1 MEDFQDIPD
10 DSLKHIEALLTRHPP
25 GAIMRM
31 FQQVAATRRNST
43 ASSASSSHG
52 SFLSRL
58 STVSSLS
65 TASSEFAPSIAS
77 STSSIRSRTSRQEP
91 RSYPHSLDPSR
102 GVPTPLQ
109 TPISDIYSPVDYSE
123 TRSIAPTESEL
134 NSTASPSV
142 GNERGQGSESY
153 WFCTFCPD
161 LKTFCAKSDWKKHEM
176 RMHETGEDWPCPV
189 PGCSRIFD
197 REKDF
202 LRHCQRYHPGRQLP
216 SLTDIRIQLLPRNVF
231 GCGFDNCK
239 DFIVGWDDRCNH
251 VADHMKRGKT
261 FSQWKYSNVIRNL
274 IRQDATR
281 DTWKELLSSLH
292 EMSRKGRSQI
302 TWCPDNTRILKQ
314 KLECCDLRP
323 NREEVL
329 LTALSLRSDLH
340 MDPRCTELPDGFV
353 TPSRD
358 SVPSNIPPEQRMGIL
373 NGDPNGTVS
382 RFRFNLVKQAI
393 IKAAAQSMPQPITPL
408 SAYDGSAPSFTE
420 PTDTD
425 GRRISLMDL
434 DLDPGLEMQDTILTN
449 NVEPQ
454 IAQIPDH
461 GSTFVDPGKSSNPL
475 IWGYPN
481 YYDAPPT
488 FEQSQYYQR
497 PSFGQI
503 ISGPIKGVKSR
514 LHSSKR
520 TQQAQ
525 AAQRAQ
531 QPLPAVPPIPQHHLN
546 GGMRVSYQQHN
557 PDGSVDPHMHMFAPQ
572 S

>member
-1 MEDFQDIPD
+1 
-10 DSLKHIEALLTRHPP
+10 
-25 GAIMRM
+25 
-31 FQQVAATRRNST
+31 
-43 ASSASSSHG
+43 
-52 SFLSRL
+52 
-58 STVSSLS
+58 
-65 TASSEFAPSIAS
+65 
-77 STSSIRSRTSRQEP
+77 
-91 RSYPHSLDPSR
+91 
-102 GVPTPLQ
+102 
-109 TPISDIYSPVDYSE
+109 
-123 TRSIAPTESEL
+123 
-134 NSTASPSV
+134 
-142 GNERGQGSESY
+142 
-153 WFCTFCPD
+153 
-161 LKTFCAKSDWKKHEM
+161 
-176 RMHETGEDWPCPV
+176 
-189 PGCSRIFD
+189 
-197 REKDF
+197 
-202 LRHCQRYHPGRQLP
+202 
-216 SLTDIRIQLLPRNVF
+216 
-231 GCGFDNCK
+231 
-239 DFIVGWDDRCNH
+239 
-251 VADHMKRGKT
+251 
-261 FSQWKYSNVIRNL
+261 
-274 IRQDATR
+274 
-281 DTWKELLSSLH
+281 
-292 EMSRKGRSQI
+292 
-302 TWCPDNTRILKQ
+302 
-314 KLECCDLRP
+314 
-323 NREEVL
+323 
-329 LTALSLRSDLH
+329 
-340 MDPRCTELPDGFV
+340 
-353 TPSRD
+353 
-358 SVPSNIPPEQRMGIL
+358 MGIL